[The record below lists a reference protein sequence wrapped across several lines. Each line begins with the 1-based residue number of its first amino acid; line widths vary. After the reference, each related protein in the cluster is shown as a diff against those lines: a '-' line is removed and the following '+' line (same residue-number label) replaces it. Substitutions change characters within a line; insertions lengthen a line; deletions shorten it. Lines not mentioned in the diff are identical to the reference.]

1 MLSGPRGVR
10 TAPRDDDSRRDLPTL
25 MAQDVS
31 KPSSWMSSRWW
42 RRHSPSA
49 RCRHPLSRLWR
60 IVPISACSW
69 QPCNGTSALTRSR
82 CSSRRG
88 HVVMGGWLLVRDG
101 ARSVDLS
108 RLLRAQAIRQRA
120 VSARRRRSIDGYD
133 RLAASHWVKA
143 SSVGH
148 GGPLRSMLRS
158 SRPARLPLGSSSDVS
173 HRQAATIASTS
184 CRHSRS
190 NP

>member
-1 MLSGPRGVR
+1 LLSGPRGVR

-31 KPSSWMSSRWW
+31 KPSSWMSSRWS
-42 RRHSPSA
+42 RRHSPIA
-49 RCRHPLSRLWR
+49 RCRRPLSRLWR
-60 IVPISACSW
+60 IVPMSACSW

-82 CSSRRG
+82 CSSSRG
-88 HVVMGGWLLVRDG
+88 PLLWLLVRDG

-148 GGPLRSMLRS
+148 GGPSRSTLRS
-158 SRPARLPLGSSSDVS
+158 SRPARLPFGSSSDVS

-190 NP
+190 SP

>member
-1 MLSGPRGVR
+1 LLSGPRGVR

-42 RRHSPSA
+42 RRHSLSA
-49 RCRHPLSRLWR
+49 RCRHPLCRLWR
-60 IVPISACSW
+60 IVPMSACSW
-69 QPCNGTSALTRSR
+69 QPCNGTSALTRSH
-82 CSSRRG
+82 CSSSRG
-88 HVVMGGWLLVRDG
+88 PLLWADG
-101 ARSVDLS
+101 SWSETVPDPS
-108 RLLRAQAIRQRA
+108 ICRAPAGTGDQTASGF
-120 VSARRRRSIDGYD
+120 SAASALDRGYD

-148 GGPLRSMLRS
+148 GGPSRSTLRS
-158 SRPARLPLGSSSDVS
+158 SRPARLPFGSSSYVS

-190 NP
+190 SP